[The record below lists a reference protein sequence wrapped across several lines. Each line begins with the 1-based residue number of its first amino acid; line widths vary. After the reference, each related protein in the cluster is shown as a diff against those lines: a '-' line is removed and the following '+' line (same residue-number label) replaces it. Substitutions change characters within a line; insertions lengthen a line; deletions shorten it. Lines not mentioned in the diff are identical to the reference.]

1 MVNPVK
7 ARKFRTLL
15 AKIVCPS
22 LLFAGSVCSEQN
34 PRPPVNY
41 ADFGA
46 CPFECCTYRR
56 WSVVKDTVLYKSR
69 SEKSGE
75 AFRVRKGEHV
85 IGLTGVVI
93 TLRPGKAIVNKTSI
107 LGDSQ
112 RRIRVKP
119 GNVIYLLHYKGEGF
133 YKFWFQSRIY
143 QGEMPFAPDLVYQSP
158 KQKAEQEARAGVR
171 ILSEPQTVWWVK
183 VKNEKG
189 RVGWSKQDENFGDMD
204 ACG

>member
-1 MVNPVK
+1 MNSTTQTN

-22 LLFAGSVCSEQN
+22 LLFASSVYSGQT

-56 WSVVKDTVLYKSR
+56 WSVVKDTVLYNSR
-69 SEKSGE
+69 SEKSSV

-93 TLRPGKAIVNKTSI
+93 TLKPGKAIVRKATTIGMDKRKT
-107 LGDSQ
+107 Q
-112 RRIRVKP
+112 VKP
-119 GNVIYLLHYKGEGF
+119 GDVLYLLHYEGEAIYKIWFKGN
-133 YKFWFQSRIY
+133 IY
-143 QGEMPFAPDLVYQSP
+143 ENEMPTAPDMIGKTSAGR
-158 KQKAEQEARAGVR
+158 KQESIEV
-171 ILSEPQTVWWVK
+171 LSEPDTVWWVK
-183 VKNEKG
+183 VKNS
-189 RVGWSKQDENFGDMD
+189 RNQVGWSRQDQNFGDMD

>member
-1 MVNPVK
+1 MTTETN

-22 LLFAGSVCSEQN
+22 LLFATSVYSGQT

-69 SEKSGE
+69 SENSGM

-93 TLRPGKAIVNKTSI
+93 TLKLGKALVRKATTIGMDKRKTK
-107 LGDSQ
+107 
-112 RRIRVKP
+112 VKP
-119 GNVIYLLHYKGEGF
+119 GDVLYLLHYEGEGI
-133 YKFWFQSRIY
+133 YKIWFNGRIY
-143 QGEMPFAPDLVYQSP
+143 ENEMPTSPDLISKTP
-158 KQKAEQEARAGVR
+158 AGKRQENIEV
-171 ILSEPQTVWWVK
+171 LNEPETVWWVK
-183 VKNEKG
+183 VKNS
-189 RVGWSKQDENFGDMD
+189 RNQIGWSKQDQNFGDMD
-204 ACG
+204 ACGGI